1 MTRERSLF
9 SWVFFIVIVLVFIDN
24 PMVFSSEKAAINI
37 GASYIGFIG
46 LAMGSARQGLYARAN
61 ICMPGNIQMVNELF
75 SAPPMFGIM

>member
-46 LAMGSARQGLYARAN
+46 LAIWGQPDKVCMQGQYLHAWKHLT
-61 ICMPGNIQMVNELF
+61 E
-75 SAPPMFGIM
+75 